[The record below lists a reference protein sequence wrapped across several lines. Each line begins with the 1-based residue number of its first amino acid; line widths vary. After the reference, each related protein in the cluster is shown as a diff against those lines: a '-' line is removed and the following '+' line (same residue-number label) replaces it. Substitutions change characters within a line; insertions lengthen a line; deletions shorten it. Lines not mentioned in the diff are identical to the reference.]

1 MISTSLIR
9 QARLSVRIT
18 GIASSTTVRG
28 YISRAHPPKS
38 IPSYPIGEA
47 VSSILELTGDR
58 KTKRQQKWEKNAEKR
73 TIKGIKVSPNRML
86 IWHLSLRSFYYA
98 MEPMP
103 SSYYMYIYIY
113 IYRNICTHSYTHS
126 YTYPPFTHH
135 CSNPLLH
142 SKKRMTAPTEIKTK
156 PSNLPSISTL
166 THANQAKP
174 SVVPYPSR
182 TEQASAQTLSSSHPM
197 MEVIPSKP
205 RKMLEH
211 PTLVDSRSS
220 NRSKMVIFPSLL
232 IEHWRRLI

>member
-47 VSSILELTGDR
+47 VSSILELTADR

-73 TIKGIKVSPNRML
+73 TIKGIKVSPNGML
-86 IWHLSLRSFYYA
+86 IWYLSLRSFYYA
-98 MEPMP
+98 MERCRRH
-103 SSYYMYIYIY
+103 IICIY

-142 SKKRMTAPTEIKTK
+142 SKKRMRAPTEIKTK
-156 PSNLPSISTL
+156 PSNSPSISTL
-166 THANQAKP
+166 THANQVKP
-174 SVVPYPSR
+174 SAVPYPSR
-182 TEQASAQTLSSSHPM
+182 TEQANAQTLSSSHPM

-205 RKMLEH
+205 RKMLEL